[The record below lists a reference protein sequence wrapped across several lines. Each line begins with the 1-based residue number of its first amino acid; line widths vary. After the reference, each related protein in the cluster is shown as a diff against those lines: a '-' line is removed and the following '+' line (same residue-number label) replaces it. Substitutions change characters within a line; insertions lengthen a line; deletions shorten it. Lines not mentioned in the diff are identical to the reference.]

1 MATRPETLK
10 NPNKL
15 RTLTLIGTGLLGSLA
30 LAGCGSQSALV
41 IKTPSCVVMSGGNR
55 SEVVDPVS
63 WPEGAVK
70 YRFDPVDQLTNY
82 PRSQWV
88 APNIGIMGNTD
99 VQETG
104 YIEDNNGNYYLTT
117 PLLESISSLNSL
129 ATNNQ
134 EGNFGNNIAVSIE
147 LPEYGPVGFTT
158 GCITTTEYN
167 GVNVTAIKLPIA
179 K

>member
-1 MATRPETLK
+1 
-10 NPNKL
+10 
-15 RTLTLIGTGLLGSLA
+15 
-30 LAGCGSQSALV
+30 
-41 IKTPSCVVMSGGNR
+41 
-55 SEVVDPVS
+55 
-63 WPEGAVK
+63 
-70 YRFDPVDQLTNY
+70 
-82 PRSQWV
+82 
-88 APNIGIMGNTD
+88 MGNTD